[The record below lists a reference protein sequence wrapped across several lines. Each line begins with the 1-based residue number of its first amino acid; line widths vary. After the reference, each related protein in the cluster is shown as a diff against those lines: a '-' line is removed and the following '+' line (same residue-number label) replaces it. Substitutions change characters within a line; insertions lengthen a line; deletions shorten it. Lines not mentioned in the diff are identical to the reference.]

1 MTMVLVCSW
10 TNAASAAV
18 LAFWRDHA
26 VATARSLKR
35 ATIAMAFALRMQT
48 AMAFVMNLRFQAVPL
63 LMPATT
69 TQKLRMTMVLAYLL
83 LPAPTAVV
91 SA

>member
-1 MTMVLVCSW
+1 MTMALVCSW

-18 LAFWRDHA
+18 LAFWRVHV
-26 VATARSLKR
+26 VAMARSLMR
-35 ATIAMAFALRMQT
+35 ATIAMAIALRMQT
-48 AMAFVMNLRFQAVPL
+48 AMTFVMSLRFQAVRL

-69 TQKLRMTMVLAYLL
+69 TQKLRMTMVLVCLL